1 MLQRRWV
8 DAASR
13 ATALRGAHV
22 LGAVV
27 FDAAD
32 CAIDGT
38 LSLHVPLEVLD
49 AKRSCID
56 LWTGATS
63 VRNEQSGTLETATD
77 GRRLF
82 GFVRIDEAAAG
93 GIRAAAVQAYAAI
106 FAALERSPCPHPL
119 RFWNYVPHINEPLDG
134 LERYRHFN
142 IGRQEAFLAAHRS
155 AFAGA
160 PAACAIGNCASVLT
174 VYFIAADEAPVALEN
189 PRQVSAYHYP
199 PEYGPRS
206 PTFSRA
212 SLSAG
217 NEPMLFVSGTAS
229 IVGHRSEHPGDPV
242 AQTRETFANLSAL
255 VEGANARV
263 GSARFALDRMV
274 YTIYIR
280 ERADLARVREQ
291 FLVEVGRDSAAARH
305 AVFLRGDVCR
315 SELLVEIEAVGGAAL

>member
-1 MLQRRWV
+1 MLHRRWL
-8 DAASR
+8 DEGTR
-13 ATALRGAHV
+13 ATAGRDARV

-27 FDAAD
+27 FSAAD
-32 CAIDGT
+32 CAVDGA
-38 LSLHVPLEVLD
+38 LSLRVPLEVLD
-49 AKRSCID
+49 AERSCVD

-63 VRNEQSGTLETATD
+63 VHNTRSGTMEMATD

-82 GFVRIDEAAAG
+82 GFVRVDEAAAG

-119 RFWNYVPHINEPLDG
+119 RFWNYVPHINEALDG

-160 PAACAIGNCASVLT
+160 PAACAIGDCASALT
-174 VYFIAADEAPVALEN
+174 VYFIAAAEAPVALEN

-217 NEPMLFVSGTAS
+217 KEPTLFVSGTAS

-255 VEGANARV
+255 VESANAHV
-263 GSARFALDRMV
+263 ASARFALDRLV
-274 YTIYIR
+274 YTVYLR
-280 ERADLARVREQ
+280 DPADLASVREQ
-291 FLVEVGRDSAAARH
+291 FLVEVGRDSAAARL

-315 SELLVEIEAVGGAAL
+315 SELLVEIEAVGRATL